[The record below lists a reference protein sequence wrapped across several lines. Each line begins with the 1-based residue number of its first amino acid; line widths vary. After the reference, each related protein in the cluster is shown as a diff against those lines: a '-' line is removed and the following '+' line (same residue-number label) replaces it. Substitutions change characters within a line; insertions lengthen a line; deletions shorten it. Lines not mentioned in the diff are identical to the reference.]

1 VRILGK
7 IVMTF
12 WFNRQKK
19 QTRLGPSGRYRV
31 VELTPV
37 SAKSVEHNTGQN
49 TQRAELK
56 GIQSKG
62 ADNVQQQAIS
72 DVMELML

>member
-1 VRILGK
+1 
-7 IVMTF
+7 MTF

-56 GIQSKG
+56 GVQSTVSDQ
-62 ADNVQQQAIS
+62 ARQQVIS
-72 DVMELML
+72 DVMELLL